1 MKKVIASALCVVMA
15 TAMFAG
21 CSKEAKKTDDGK
33 KVINLWAFTDE
44 VPNMAKKFKELN
56 PDFAYEFETTII
68 ATDNGGYQN
77 AIDNALAAGGKE
89 APDVYAAEG
98 AFVLKYTQG
107 DAAQYACGYDEIGID
122 INNKLKE
129 SGIAQYTVDIGTR
142 PSDGKVVGLGYQAT
156 GGCMI
161 YRASIAEDAFGTS
174 DPAEIKNVVGGGSG
188 SWDKFWSAA
197 ETLKSKG
204 YAIVSGDGDIWHSV
218 ENSSS
223 APWLKDGKLNIA
235 PEREEFFDLSM
246 KLMENNYHND
256 TQDWSEGWYADMA
269 GTGEKGVFAFF
280 GPAWLI
286 NYTIGQH
293 CGEGDAST
301 AGDWRV
307 TEAPVGFYW
316 GGTWVLAS
324 KYAAQASD
332 EKKAAIAEF
341 ISWIT
346 LDTSD
351 TGLQYL
357 WANGLMNENGTKDT
371 VASSVVMA
379 KSNGEV
385 DFLGGQNMFDYFVP
399 ANDAATG
406 KLLTQSDEAINTIF
420 RDQVRQYTAG
430 EKTKDQ
436 AIADFKAQVSQDLG
450 IES

>member
-21 CSKEAKKTDDGK
+21 CDSAKKDDGK

-56 PDFAYEFETTII
+56 PDFAYEFEPTII

-77 AIDNALAAGGKE
+77 AIDNALAAGGAE
-89 APDVYAAEG
+89 APDIYAAEG

-107 DAAQYACGYDEIGID
+107 DAAQYACGYDELGID
-122 INNKLKE
+122 INAKLKE

-174 DPAEIKNVVGGGSG
+174 DPEAIKDIVGGGSG
-188 SWDKFWSAA
+188 NWNKFWDAA

-204 YAIVSGDGDIWHSV
+204 YAIVSGDGDMWHSV

-223 APWLKDGKLNIA
+223 SPWLKDGKLNIA

-246 KLMENNYHND
+246 KLMENGYHND

-269 GTGEKGVFAFF
+269 GTGEKEVFCFF

-307 TEAPVGFYW
+307 TVPPVGFYW

-324 KYAAQASD
+324 KYAAEASD

-351 TGLQYL
+351 NGLQYL